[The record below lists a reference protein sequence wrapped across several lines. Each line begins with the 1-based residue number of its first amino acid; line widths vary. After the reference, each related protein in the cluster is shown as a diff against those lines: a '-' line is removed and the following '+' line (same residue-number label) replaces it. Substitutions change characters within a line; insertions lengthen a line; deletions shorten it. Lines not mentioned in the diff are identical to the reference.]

1 MQTVFPVSVVIA
13 DEWGILRE
21 GISAILRAD
30 PRFSVIG
37 DCADGKS
44 ALELIQDQ
52 RPDVAIVDLNLPG
65 CFALEIV
72 SRLREQNVRTR
83 ILVMSGR
90 RDRRAVVEALRSG
103 AAGFILKSGSSRQLV
118 DGIEHVVYGGVYIAP
133 EVAPDELFVRHKKGA
148 PTDPLDS
155 LSAREYQVFSLLVDG
170 VRAKEIAARLHLSPK
185 TVDTYRASMMRKL
198 DIHDLAGLVRFS
210 IQRESNG
217 HSRHEVEVD
226 LQSVVA
232 TAV

>member
-1 MQTVFPVSVVIA
+1 MQTGFPVSVIIA

-21 GISAILRAD
+21 GIAAILRAD
-30 PRFSVIG
+30 SRFTVAG
-37 DCADGKS
+37 ACADGKA
-44 ALELIQDQ
+44 ALELIENQ
-52 RPDVAIVDLNLPG
+52 RPDIAIIDLNLPG
-65 CFALEIV
+65 CFALEMIG
-72 SRLREQNVRTR
+72 RLRDQGAHTR

-103 AAGFILKSGSSRQLV
+103 AAGFILKSGASRQLL

-133 EVAPDELFVRHKKGA
+133 EVAPDELFVRQKKGA
-148 PTDPLDS
+148 PADPLDS

-210 IQRESNG
+210 IQRES
-217 HSRHEVEVD
+217 SRYSRPDIEVD
-226 LQSVVA
+226 VPQVVA